1 MMIDAILA
9 FDLARD
15 LPVPFAWN
23 GKRMRRSTFRER
35 KRRDDRVANSISARG
50 GLRDAQGRGRFRLG
64 RSAKFVA
71 VMVLTVVLSACAAS
85 DEGKSITFTD
95 DRGVSSQPFPR
106 NYRTEVLAFLKTYL
120 NNPVGVR
127 DAVMAEPVERVVG
140 GRQRYVVCLRFSPRE
155 SDGGY
160 REPRERAMLFVDGR
174 LDRIL
179 ENAAEPCA
187 GLAYAPFAELEKMT
201 R

>member
-1 MMIDAILA
+1 MIG
-9 FDLARD
+9 
-15 LPVPFAWN
+15 LPIA
-23 GKRMRRSTFRER
+23 
-35 KRRDDRVANSISARG
+35 
-50 GLRDAQGRGRFRLG
+50 
-64 RSAKFVA
+64 
-71 VMVLTVVLSACAAS
+71 LSACAAS

-155 SDGGY
+155 ADGGY
-160 REPRERAMLFVDGR
+160 REPRERALLFVDGR

-179 ENAAEPCA
+179 ENAAEPCVGA
-187 GLAYAPFAELEKMT
+187 AYAPFAELEKMT